1 MARLREQAQRNMVKH
16 GQAQMVKKRQFVTI
30 ENKHIGTNCLE
41 KGVSQVRDK
50 METEG
55 TKRHRKV
62 TFMTPKKLPKRS
74 PEGSCNDL
82 SRPLGAKMRPLD
94 GQGRES
100 RAQTDF

>member
-16 GQAQMVKKRQFVTI
+16 GQAQMVKKRQFVTL

-62 TFMTPKKLPKRS
+62 TFMRPTKLQKRS
-74 PEGSCNDL
+74 REGQKRSRESSCNDL
-82 SRPLGAKMRPLD
+82 SRPLGAKMGP
-94 GQGRES
+94 
-100 RAQTDF
+100 